1 MTWLPGSSE
10 AAIAVTTTAPAT
22 TAAHLHGLHRAAAAV
37 AAAAATMAMAL
48 TVVMVH
54 LELLLPPLLLL
65 GNRLLPRR
73 PLADKHR
80 MDTELI
86 LLTLAWVLLALLRV

>member
-1 MTWLPGSSE
+1 MTWLPGSNE
-10 AAIAVTTTAPAT
+10 AATAVTTTAPAT
-22 TAAHLHGLHRAAAAV
+22 TAVRLHGLHRAVVVVAV
-37 AAAAATMAMAL
+37 AATMAMAL

-80 MDTELI
+80 TDTELI
-86 LLTLAWVLLALLRV
+86 LRTPAWVPLALLRV